1 MSEDVRERIE
11 ALAARVVELREAYYG
26 GETLVADAE
35 YDALEDELRG
45 LIAEHPGLAPDPNP
59 LVQVGA
65 PGVLHAPVRHS
76 RPMLSLEKATTP
88 EQVEAFFDRF
98 PGQPVVVMAKLD
110 GVSLAVVY
118 EDGRLTRAITRGDG
132 TTGEDVTLLAR
143 ALGDGIPDRI
153 AAGRRR
159 HRCDRRP
166 AQRREGGAARV
177 RAPVRARRS
186 DDGLVGVGHHRPADL
201 RRQRGREQD
210 ANAEKLG
217 VEVVDQAGIWEQLIG
232 AGIA

>member
-11 ALAARVVELREAYYG
+11 RLAARVVELREAYYG

-35 YDALEDELRG
+35 YDALEDELRS
-45 LIAEHPGLAPDPNP
+45 LIAEHPGFTPDPNP
-59 LVQVGA
+59 LERVGA

-88 EQVEAFFDRF
+88 GQVEAFFDNF

-118 EDGRLTRAITRGDG
+118 EDGRLMRAITRGDG
-132 TTGEDVTLLAR
+132 TTGEDVTVLAR

-153 AAGRRR
+153 DAGGRVEVRGELVMLRSTFAAYNAAHPDRPLINPRGGRGRDAASQVARRR
-159 HRCDRRP
+159 RGPPH
-166 AQRREGGAARV
+166 AVLRV
-177 RAPVRARRS
+177 RPRH
-186 DDGLVGVGHHRPADL
+186 L
-201 RRQRGREQD
+201 
-210 ANAEKLG
+210 
-217 VEVVDQAGIWEQLIG
+217 
-232 AGIA
+232 